1 MKRFV
6 TISATAMA
14 MPWILAAAQPAT
26 ISSGQLPDGN
36 IVTVTALNDNILK
49 ITNAPA
55 GYKAPQSRIA
65 VLEEG
70 GFTGNTVTSPDG
82 AAMLSTRTGLSAF
95 LTPQGRLIINGGDN
109 RVLTDN
115 GERTTDASGRHSMTL
130 HTFGGPFHGAG
141 ERAHRF
147 NLNGDT
153 LSMYNRP
160 NYGYTEG
167 DARNNQMNIS
177 MPLLVSPAGY
187 AVVIDDF
194 GEATMTAGNDI
205 TYTTVSTQPVSYYF
219 VNSPAGYDSLPEQLA
234 DLTGHQPLPPL
245 WSLGYITSKYGYKTQ
260 HEVDSVVSAL
270 KKGGYPLDGIVLD
283 LYWYGKEEDMG
294 RLDWEPSQWP
304 DPTGMLSKLKKQ
316 GVNLVAISQPYVL
329 RNGRGVDNYNELSAR
344 GLFGKDSIGGTKE
357 VEIWVGEGG
366 MFDMSNPDT
375 RAWLRERYRTLTDQG
390 ITGWWGDLGEP
401 EKHPDGMVHANGLTN
416 REYHN
421 YYGNDWS
428 DIIAT
433 LFREEYPDTRL
444 LTLMRAGTTGL
455 QRNNV
460 FPWSS
465 DVSRS
470 WGGMQPQ
477 IKIMLGS
484 GLSGLGYMSHD
495 VGGFAIDPE
504 HPVDPELYVRWLQLG
519 LFSPVLRTHS
529 QEFAEPYHYEAQK
542 DIILPLI
549 KARYEWL
556 PYNYTL
562 AYENSRYG
570 MPLVRPVGM
579 YSSHPER
586 YSDIEDEY
594 LWGRDV
600 LVAPVLT
607 AGATGRPVRLP
618 EGLWVNYNDPTQ
630 TFRGDT
636 TVTVAAPLDA
646 IPLFVRGGALI
657 PKARY
662 AMKNTGDYRTDNYT
676 VEYYPADECGKTE
689 FSIFEDDLTTPGTID
704 RMYALLRISADN
716 TDDNITL
723 TAETDGGYAGMAL
736 THHITFEIHNADAPQ
751 SVTATSGDKPVK
763 VSHKY
768 SSAARTLTIEATVPG
783 DITIDIRK

>member
-1 MKRFV
+1 
-6 TISATAMA
+6 
-14 MPWILAAAQPAT
+14 MPWIMLHGSVP
-26 ISSGQLPDGN
+26 SSITSGKLPDGN

-49 ITNAPA
+49 VTNAPA
-55 GYKAPQSRIA
+55 GYTAPESRVT
-65 VLEEG
+65 VLREG
-70 GFTGNTVTSPDG
+70 GFTGQITTAPDGTTVMTSP
-82 AAMLSTRTGLSAF
+82 TGLKAI
-95 LTPQGRLIINGGDN
+95 LTPDGQLMINGGERRMVYDDGK
-109 RVLTDN
+109 RDTDP
-115 GERTTDASGRHSMTL
+115 SGRRHLRLNTP
-130 HTFGGPFHGAG
+130 GGPFHGAG
-141 ERAHRF
+141 ERAHKF
-147 NLNGDT
+147 NLSGDT
-153 LSMYNRP
+153 LTMYNRP

-167 DARNNQMNIS
+167 DPRNNQMNIS
-177 MPLLVSPAGY
+177 MPLLVSPTGY
-187 AVVIDDF
+187 AIVMDDF
-194 GEATMTAGNDI
+194 GEATITAGHEVD
-205 TYTTVSTQPVSYYF
+205 YTTVSSGPVSYYF
-219 VNSPAGYDSLPEQLA
+219 VNSPGGFDELPRQIA

-260 HEVDSVVSAL
+260 NEVDSVVTAL
-270 KKGGYPLDGIVLD
+270 KKEGYPLDGIVLD
-283 LYWYGKEEDMG
+283 LYWYGKEQDMG

-304 DPTGMLSKLKKQ
+304 DPEKMLSELKKK

-329 RNGRGVDNYNELSAR
+329 RNGRGADNYTALSQQ
-344 GLFGKDSIGGTKE
+344 GLFGKDSIGNTKE

-366 MFDMSNPDT
+366 MFDMSNPAT
-375 RAWLRERYRTLTDQG
+375 QQWLRERYRQLTDQG

-477 IKIMLGS
+477 IKIMLNS

-495 VGGFAIDPE
+495 VGGFALDPE
-504 HPVDPELYVRWLQLG
+504 HPYDPELYVRWLQLG

-529 QEFAEPYHYEAQK
+529 QEFAEPFHYASQK
-542 DIILPLI
+542 NIILPLV

-562 AYENSRYG
+562 AYENSTAG

-579 YSSHPER
+579 YTSHPER

-600 LVAPVLT
+600 LVAPVMT
-607 AGATGRPVRLP
+607 PGAKERTVRLP
-618 EGLWVNYNDPTQ
+618 EGIWVNYNDPSQ
-630 TFRGDT
+630 TYAGDT
-636 TVTVAAPLDA
+636 TVTVDAPLE
-646 IPLFVRGGALI
+646 ILPMFVRGGAII

-662 AMKNTGDYRTDNYT
+662 AMENTGDYRTDNYT
-676 VEYYPADECGKTE
+676 IEYYPAEGCGKTD
-689 FSIFEDDLTTPGTID
+689 FSIFEDDLTTPGTPD
-704 RMYALLRISADN
+704 RMSALLRLTADN
-716 TDDNITL
+716 TSDSITL
-723 TAETDGGYAGMAL
+723 TAETDGGYAGMTL
-736 THHITFEIHNADAPQ
+736 THHLTFEIHNVDRPAN
-751 SVTATSGDKPVK
+751 VTARSGNRTVK
-763 VSHKY
+763 ASYRY
-768 SSAARTLTIEATVPG
+768 SADTRTLTITTTAPGNVTVN
-783 DITIDIRK
+783 ISK